1 LGATYL
7 VLFSASVFFC
17 FVFRFWGFGALQA
30 RMADQKLQDTRDIHE
45 PLLGKDQQEGDE
57 EQGVIAVEQET
68 HKLLPPNAGEEE
80 EKENQGDSG
89 YHKHLE
95 KNQGE
100 NGYKKHLQ
108 FYEEQGY
115 LGFQKPASL
124 VVEDEEKGVVA
135 AEEEEEEEKIGAERV
150 MTWEEYWE
158 WVKAETRCYANYI
171 CPVLIVNACIVTL
184 IILYFL
190 G

>member
-1 LGATYL
+1 
-7 VLFSASVFFC
+7 
-17 FVFRFWGFGALQA
+17 
-30 RMADQKLQDTRDIHE
+30 MADQKLQYTRDIHE

-57 EQGVIAVEQET
+57 EQGVVAVEQET

-89 YHKHLE
+89 YQKHLE

-100 NGYKKHLQ
+100 KGYKKHLQ
-108 FYEEQGY
+108 FYEEQGH
-115 LGFQKPASL
+115 LGFQKPAAL

-135 AEEEEEEEKIGAERV
+135 AEEEEEEEEEEKIGAERV